1 MDLARLAWM
10 SRRRRRRHERR
21 QKHGRAL
28 GALRSAL
35 VGLVSIF
42 LLCVVS
48 FFALFGS
55 RRSTARISP
64 WTSGPS
70 TCRKLQ
76 KTYSSSNSTPQ
87 ARTSS
92 CRSRRTAAP
101 PGSPS
106 RQGRRRVRPRKPQPP
121 ESRPPGNAGSRGS
134 PNNPNDH
141 RRPRTSRNNRHR
153 STGRPRSTANQS
165 PTTIQPTGSR
175 SRSGL
180 PVINPWL

>member
-87 ARTSS
+87 AWTSS

-121 ESRPPGNAGSRGS
+121 KVVLRATRAVAAVRTTPTITAALEPAATTAIGLQAAPDLRPTS
-134 PNNPNDH
+134 PL
-141 RRPRTSRNNRHR
+141 R
-153 STGRPRSTANQS
+153 
-165 PTTIQPTGSR
+165 
-175 SRSGL
+175 
-180 PVINPWL
+180 